1 MPGQPGYKGSS
12 GPKGGPGVDGERG
25 PPGRPG
31 MEGKRVRVLGL
42 FLFYRFNQ
50 ISHRKN
56 KYLIFSLDKC
66 SIKYISFVPKSIV
79 SVG

>member
-31 MEGKRVRVLGL
+31 MEGKRVRVLVLIL
-42 FLFYRFNQ
+42 F
-50 ISHRKN
+50 
-56 KYLIFSLDKC
+56 IF
-66 SIKYISFVPKSIV
+66 
-79 SVG
+79 

>member
-31 MEGKRVRVLGL
+31 MEGKRVSVLV
-42 FLFYRFNQ
+42 FIYIYYFNQ
-50 ISHRKN
+50 ISHIIMKYLKN
-56 KYLIFSLDKC
+56 KY
-66 SIKYISFVPKSIV
+66 
-79 SVG
+79 